1 MDDFLERPPLEH
13 ITYKITNLRFQQK
26 NHEIFFSPVLS
37 HEGVVDKSLDE
48 QGEGDDVEDKDV
60 EDALSVVLEVC
71 SEHVPLLQEPM
82 SVSFSDG
89 INCKTLHSRNICVGI
104 QIILTRSFT
113 VQTNCEKI
121 TLKIFEYNRNAFL

>member
-26 NHEIFFSPVLS
+26 NHEIFFSPVLG

-60 EDALSVVLEVC
+60 EDALSVVHEIC
-71 SEHVPLLQEPM
+71 SEHVPLL
-82 SVSFSDG
+82 SFAFSQHLCWNPNNSDALLYSP
-89 INCKTLHSRNICVGI
+89 NQLRENHPKNI
-104 QIILTRSFT
+104 
-113 VQTNCEKI
+113 
-121 TLKIFEYNRNAFL
+121 